1 MAGNCAAL
9 HPSRE
14 ATARSIGRLRET
26 RVSAGVRSARAAGI
40 VAVAAVVAEV
50 AGRVEVAEGAEE
62 RGTDNRERLLSI
74 RL

>member
-40 VAVAAVVAEV
+40 VVVAAVADGRAE
-50 AGRVEVAEGAEE
+50 AEAVVAEE

>member
-40 VAVAAVVAEV
+40 GAVGAEV